1 MTDVPS
7 GVSAPPAP
15 PTLSLVA
22 PLGRSPMRLLAALAC
37 SSALLVATLAPSV
50 TTGASAEEQP
60 TAAPQVLAEARAMLT
75 GGSGDGPAARRSPG
89 APGAHTSRE
98 ATLVLRDLRAAL
110 PRLGA
115 TDRAAAES
123 LLARPTDGRAD
134 PEGTGYTTKSQ
145 RRCRGQFCG
154 HYVTSTSDRASS
166 AWVDKTL
173 KVMKKVWKREVGDL
187 GYRAPLSDG
196 ALPSSR
202 NGGNGKFDVYLAD
215 VGADLL
221 YGYCSADFVL
231 RKDRTRAG
239 GYCVLDNDFSK
250 DQYGGKPGK
259 TLAVTAA
266 HEFFHAIQFGYDY
279 YEDRWFME
287 STATWVEERFAD
299 GVNDNRQYLA
309 FGQVAEPDTSLD
321 LFERGGFAHYG
332 NWPFWEHLS
341 ERYGDAIVRRTWN
354 TARGSTYSTRAVEKV
369 LENRG
374 GFAKRLA
381 AFSAANLTPGRSYP
395 EGDHWPAPKPEA
407 TWTFGRRTAARSDEV
422 DVDHMASASYVAVP
436 DATLTSEGFSGA
448 PYRLR
453 LTVDGPRAK
462 TDPTAWLVVRTV
474 DGEWRSEQVDLDRN
488 GSTTVTTPFTVEKV
502 EAVSLTL
509 VNASTRFRCDKD
521 TPDWSCF
528 GIPRDQD
535 QPFAVTAEVYQ
546 R

>member
-1 MTDVPS
+1 MIGLLLLGIALDVR
-7 GVSAPPAP
+7 V
-15 PTLSLVA
+15 
-22 PLGRSPMRLLAALAC
+22 
-37 SSALLVATLAPSV
+37 
-50 TTGASAEEQP
+50 E
-60 TAAPQVLAEARAMLT
+60 
-75 GGSGDGPAARRSPG
+75 
-89 APGAHTSRE
+89 
-98 ATLVLRDLRAAL
+98 DLRAAL
-110 PRLGA
+110 PRLEA

-123 LLARPTDGRAD
+123 LLARPTDGLAD

-145 RRCRGQFCG
+145 RRCRGHFCV
-154 HYVTSTSDRASS
+154 HYVTSTSDRATS

-173 KVMKKVWKREVGDL
+173 KVLKKVWKREVGDL

-196 ALPSSR
+196 GLPSSR

-287 STATWVEERFAD
+287 STATWMEERFAD

-309 FGQVAEPDTSLD
+309 FGQVGEPATSLD

-341 ERYGDAIVRRTWN
+341 ERYGHGIVRRTWN

-369 LENRG
+369 LKSRG
-374 GFAKRLA
+374 GFAKRFA
-381 AFSAANLTPGRSYP
+381 AYSAANLTPGRGYP
-395 EGDHWPAPKPEA
+395 EGDHWPAPEPE
-407 TWTFGRRTAARSDEV
+407 
-422 DVDHMASASYVAVP
+422 
-436 DATLTSEGFSGA
+436 
-448 PYRLR
+448 
-453 LTVDGPRAK
+453 
-462 TDPTAWLVVRTV
+462 AWLVVRTV
-474 DGEWRSEQVDLDRN
+474 DGKWRSEQVDLDRN

>member
-1 MTDVPS
+1 
-7 GVSAPPAP
+7 
-15 PTLSLVA
+15 
-22 PLGRSPMRLLAALAC
+22 MRLLAALAC
-37 SSALLVATLAPSV
+37 SSALLAATLAPSV

-60 TAAPQVLAEARAMLT
+60 TAAQQVLAEARTLLT
-75 GGSGDGPAARRSPG
+75 GTDGEGPAARRSTG
-89 APGAHTSRE
+89 EPGAHTSRE

-145 RRCRGQFCG
+145 RRCRGHFCV
-154 HYVTSTSDRASS
+154 HYVTSTSDRATS

-173 KVMKKVWKREVGDL
+173 KVMKKVWQREVGDL

-309 FGQVAEPDTSLD
+309 FGQVAAPDTSLD

-341 ERYGDAIVRRTWN
+341 EGTAMRSSAGPGPPPVAPPTPRAPSRRCWRTGAASPSGSPRSPPPTSPPATAIPRATTGPLPSRR
-354 TARGSTYSTRAVEKV
+354 R
-369 LENRG
+369 
-374 GFAKRLA
+374 
-381 AFSAANLTPGRSYP
+381 PGRS
-395 EGDHWPAPKPEA
+395 A
-407 TWTFGRRTAARSDEV
+407 AARPP
-422 DVDHMASASYVAVP
+422 A
-436 DATLTSEGFSGA
+436 AT
-448 PYRLR
+448 
-453 LTVDGPRAK
+453 
-462 TDPTAWLVVRTV
+462 
-474 DGEWRSEQVDLDRN
+474 RST
-488 GSTTVTTPFTVEKV
+488 STTWPPRPTSRCRTP
-502 EAVSLTL
+502 
-509 VNASTRFRCDKD
+509 R
-521 TPDWSCF
+521 
-528 GIPRDQD
+528 
-535 QPFAVTAEVYQ
+535 
-546 R
+546 

>member
-1 MTDVPS
+1 M
-7 GVSAPPAP
+7 
-15 PTLSLVA
+15 
-22 PLGRSPMRLLAALAC
+22 
-37 SSALLVATLAPSV
+37 
-50 TTGASAEEQP
+50 
-60 TAAPQVLAEARAMLT
+60 
-75 GGSGDGPAARRSPG
+75 
-89 APGAHTSRE
+89 
-98 ATLVLRDLRAAL
+98 LRDLRAAL

-145 RRCRGQFCG
+145 RRCRGHFCV
-154 HYVTSTSDRASS
+154 HYVTSTSDRATS

-173 KVMKKVWKREVGDL
+173 KVMKKVWQREVGDL

-309 FGQVAEPDTSLD
+309 FGQVAAPDTSLD

-341 ERYGDAIVRRTWN
+341 ERYGDAIVRRTWT

-369 LENRG
+369 LEDRG

-381 AFSAANLTPGRSYP
+381 AFSAANLTPGDSYP
-395 EGDHWPAPKPEA
+395 EGDHWPAAEPEA
-407 TWTFGRRTAARSDEV
+407 TWTFGRRTAPRSDEV

-436 DATLTSEGFSGA
+436 DATLTSEGFGGA

-462 TDPTAWLVVRTV
+462 TSPTAWLVVRTV
-474 DGEWRSEQVDLDRN
+474 DGEWRSEQVDLVSARGLLRRSHCTRVIVDSSLSLSSDSLSRCTSWTAMLTSVTSRPVIRSSAAMTLRRIPAARSAMATPYSATMSMSKTIRLRPSLMMRQWPSMGP
-488 GSTTVTTPFTVEKV
+488 GSALRTKLMFRFVVTD
-502 EAVSLTL
+502 S
-509 VNASTRFRCDKD
+509 ASGPACDN
-521 TPDWSCF
+521 T
-528 GIPRDQD
+528 Q
-535 QPFAVTAEVYQ
+535 T
-546 R
+546 

>member
-1 MTDVPS
+1 
-7 GVSAPPAP
+7 
-15 PTLSLVA
+15 
-22 PLGRSPMRLLAALAC
+22 MRLLAALAC
-37 SSALLVATLAPSV
+37 STALLVATLAPSV
-50 TTGASAEEQP
+50 TTGASAGEQP
-60 TAAPQVLAEARAMLT
+60 TAAQQVLAEARALLT
-75 GGSGDGPAARRSPG
+75 GATGEGPAARRSTG
-89 APGAHTSRE
+89 EPGAHASRE

-115 TDRAAAES
+115 EDRASAQA

-134 PEGTGYTTKSQ
+134 PEGTGYSTGSKK
-145 RRCRGQFCG
+145 RCRGHFCV
-154 HYVTSTSDRASS
+154 HYVTSTSDRATSG
-166 AWVDKTL
+166 WVDKTL
-173 KVMKKVWKREVGDL
+173 KVMKKVWAREVDGL

-196 ALPSSR
+196 ALPRSR

-215 VGADLL
+215 VGDDLL

-231 RKDRTRAG
+231 RDDRRRAG
-239 GYCVLDNDFSK
+239 GYCVLDNDFST
-250 DQYGGKPGK
+250 DQYGGKPGR

-309 FGQVAEPDTSLD
+309 FGQVGEPDTSLD

-332 NWPFWEHLS
+332 NWPFWEHLAD
-341 ERYGDAIVRRTWN
+341 RYGDGIVRRTWN
-354 TARGSTYSTRAVEKV
+354 TAQGATYSTRAVEKV
-369 LENRG
+369 LARRG
-374 GFAKRLA
+374 GFAKRFA
-381 AFSAANLTPGRSYP
+381 AFAAGNLTPSQSYP
-395 EGDHWPAPKPEA
+395 EGRHWPTAAPEA
-407 TWTFGRRTAARSDEV
+407 KWTFGRRSAARSDEV
-422 DVDHMASASYVAVP
+422 GIDHMASASYVFVP
-436 DATLTSEGFSGA
+436 DTTLTSEGFAGA

-453 LTVDGPRAK
+453 VGVEGPRAK
-462 TDPTAWLVVRTV
+462 TSPTAWLVVRTV
-474 DGEWRSEQVDLDRN
+474 DGDWRSEQVELDAD
-488 GSTTVTTPFTVEKV
+488 GSATVTVPFTVEKV

-535 QPFAVTAEVYQ
+535 EQFALTAEVYE

>member
-1 MTDVPS
+1 MTETSSDKSASSGRGGTSRSLFSQLELDLRLLGMIGAFLLICVLFNILTGGQFLTPS
-7 GVSAPPAP
+7 GV
-15 PTLSLVA
+15 
-22 PLGRSPMRLLAALAC
+22 
-37 SSALLVATLAPSV
+37 
-50 TTGASAEEQP
+50 Q
-60 TAAPQVLAEARAMLT
+60 
-75 GGSGDGPAARRSPG
+75 
-89 APGAHTSRE
+89 
-98 ATLVLRDLRAAL
+98 L
-110 PRLGA
+110 PRVDDSWTVFWNGWQYLHTEDPSTGPIN
-115 TDRAAAES
+115 T
-123 LLARPTDGRAD
+123 TDGRAD

-145 RRCRGQFCG
+145 RRCRGHFCV

-215 VGADLL
+215 VGDDLL

-309 FGQVAEPDTSLD
+309 FGQVGEPDTSLD

-354 TARGSTYSTRAVEKV
+354 IRSSWCWAAGGHDGPGSGPVVADWRVILSQGGSGRCSRGPPVGS
-369 LENRG
+369 
-374 GFAKRLA
+374 
-381 AFSAANLTPGRSYP
+381 PGPIRVIPRS
-395 EGDHWPAPKPEA
+395 
-407 TWTFGRRTAARSDEV
+407 RTIPVHLLPSDEKN
-422 DVDHMASASYVAVP
+422 
-436 DATLTSEGFSGA
+436 TC
-448 PYRLR
+448 
-453 LTVDGPRAK
+453 
-462 TDPTAWLVVRTV
+462 PT
-474 DGEWRSEQVDLDRN
+474 
-488 GSTTVTTPFTVEKV
+488 P
-502 EAVSLTL
+502 
-509 VNASTRFRCDKD
+509 
-521 TPDWSCF
+521 P
-528 GIPRDQD
+528 
-535 QPFAVTAEVYQ
+535 
-546 R
+546 